1 MRNEG
6 IADRTARF
14 ILGVV
19 LLAVAWFVL
28 DLGSANI
35 MGIVAAVVSVVL
47 MGTAA
52 IGFCP
57 AYRIF
62 GIRTCKLSAPKD

>member
-6 IADRTARF
+6 TADRVIRF
-14 ILGVV
+14 ILGVG
-19 LLAVAWFVL
+19 LLAVAWFML
-28 DLGSANI
+28 DLGTGNV

-57 AYRIF
+57 AYRLF
-62 GIRTCKLSAPKD
+62 GIRTCKLATPKD

>member
-6 IADRTARF
+6 TADRIVRF
-14 ILGVV
+14 ILGIV

-28 DLGSANI
+28 DLGSGNLW
-35 MGIVAAVVSVVL
+35 GIVAAVVSVVL

-62 GIRTCKLSAPKD
+62 GIRTCKLKSQSD